1 MKAGCR
7 CPGPWGRAEGEG
19 AMFKVRVT
27 AGLSDSAST
36 KPLLF
41 LLPFVTILHL
51 GGTDAFVVVVFEK
64 DQ

>member
-1 MKAGCR
+1 
-7 CPGPWGRAEGEG
+7 
-19 AMFKVRVT
+19 MFKVRVT